1 MLTLGGQ
8 PVNVLHSFLHGPDDA
23 MSCVHSAYAET
34 SREVGY
40 SSFSTVAAEI

>member
-8 PVNVLHSFLHGPDDA
+8 PVHVLHSFLPGPDDA
-23 MSCVHSAYAET
+23 MSWVHSTNAET

-40 SSFSTVAAEI
+40 SSFSTEAAES